1 MKTVV
6 LLLLLNTPDGA
17 QHIVSQS
24 PAMEHAHCE
33 ALAQA
38 VWAMPET
45 ANPVVAQSP
54 EGPLQRY
61 DAACV
66 LESEI

>member
-1 MKTVV
+1 MKALV
-6 LLLLLNTPDGA
+6 LLLLLNNPDGT
-17 QHIVSQS
+17 QSIISQS
-24 PAMEHAHCE
+24 PEMAFAHCE
-33 ALAQA
+33 ALAHA

-45 ANPVVAQSP
+45 ANPVVASSP

-66 LESEI
+66 PSDQF